1 MTRLCGDAP
10 FATLDRETQR
20 GIQGDG
26 CCHEQGSTYHVIA
39 ALRVWDA
46 EHDTHVASVSRSQWI
61 FVPMV
66 REIVK
71 KSRTSGRYPPM
82 RVGMSGASSR
92 GRMNPAALHS
102 VTDTTSHL
110 RDESAYPAFGALR
123 NSRWFCGLSVSAL
136 AQLAR
141 SASIRS
147 FSARQQIVLDGR
159 WLGAAALLVRG
170 CICAVRKTDGSR
182 ELTLEAFLAGDMLV
196 DALVDPDNAL
206 SSDSLVAAE
215 TSVLLLIPRE
225 EFLAVARAIPE
236 VALALARE
244 LERRLRGIKA
254 LAWGLAT
261 TDVESRLY
269 RLLLNLARDQGE
281 VGAEGT
287 VIARFPTQR
296 ELAGRIGACRET
308 VSRIVADLARQGLLT
323 LQGRRLTLMPRFFA
337 MARAAEGF

>member
-1 MTRLCGDAP
+1 
-10 FATLDRETQR
+10 
-20 GIQGDG
+20 
-26 CCHEQGSTYHVIA
+26 
-39 ALRVWDA
+39 
-46 EHDTHVASVSRSQWI
+46 
-61 FVPMV
+61 
-66 REIVK
+66 
-71 KSRTSGRYPPM
+71 
-82 RVGMSGASSR
+82 
-92 GRMNPAALHS
+92 MNPAALLS
-102 VTDTTSHL
+102 VTDTTPRL
-110 RDESAYPAFGALR
+110 RDESAYPALGALR
-123 NSRWFCGLSVSAL
+123 NSRWFCGLSVSTL

-147 FSARQQIVLDGR
+147 FGARQQVVLDGR

-170 CICAVRKTDGSR
+170 CICAVRKTDSSR

-196 DALVDPDNAL
+196 DALVDPDSAL

-215 TSVLLLIPRE
+215 TSVLLLIPRD

-236 VALALARE
+236 FALALARE

-281 VGAEGT
+281 VSAEGT

-308 VSRIVADLARQGLLT
+308 VSRIVADLARQDLLT
-323 LQGRRLTLMPRFFA
+323 LQGRRLTLMPGFFA